1 MTLAVLCVLR
11 PSQIEN
17 TPGFDSAP
25 TARIEG
31 LPIEIFDNRRYLK
44 VERSTT
50 LRKGT
55 KLSKL
60 WNYRTECIWLK
71 ALFDKR
77 DVYGVTPKDSTAL

>member
-1 MTLAVLCVLR
+1 MTLAVLCVLK

-17 TPGFDSAP
+17 TPGFDSPRRLANW
-25 TARIEG
+25 
-31 LPIEIFDNRRYLK
+31 IFDNRRYLK

-55 KLSKL
+55 KLSKI
-60 WNYRTECIWLK
+60 WNYRTECIRLK

-77 DVYGVTPKDSTAL
+77 DV